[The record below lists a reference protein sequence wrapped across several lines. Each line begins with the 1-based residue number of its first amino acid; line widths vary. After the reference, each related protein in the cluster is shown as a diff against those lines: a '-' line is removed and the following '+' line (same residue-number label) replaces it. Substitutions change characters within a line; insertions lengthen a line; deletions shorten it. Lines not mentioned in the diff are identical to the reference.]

1 MEAPRIVFMGSP
13 DFAVPTLQALA
24 AAYPVVGVVTQP
36 DKPAGRGRKPT
47 PPPVKRAAEALGIPV
62 IQPRRL
68 RRPEAFDALQAWQ
81 PDLIVVAAY
90 GQILRPNV
98 LALPR
103 YGCINV
109 HASLLPRW
117 RGASPIQHAILH
129 GDRETGI
136 TIMLMDEGM
145 DTGPILSQQA
155 LPIAPDDTAATL
167 SARLADL
174 GARLLLGTLPGYLR
188 GEIRPRPQPEEGVTY
203 APLLKKADGR
213 LDFGQPAET
222 LARQVRAF
230 NPWPGAFTEWKSQP
244 LKVHRAHAADL
255 PTPGAGVRLIVEGRP
270 AIGTAEGVLVL
281 DEVQPAGKKPM
292 RGEDFLRGARGWEEV
307 ATP

>member
-1 MEAPRIVFMGSP
+1 MATQPRIVFMGSP
-13 DFAVPTLQALA
+13 EFAVPTLQALA
-24 AAYPVVGVVTQP
+24 EAYPVVGVVTQP

-47 PPPVKRAAEALGIPV
+47 PPPVKRIAEALGLPV
-62 IQPRRL
+62 MQPRRL
-68 RRPEAFDALQAWQ
+68 RAPEAYEQLAAWQ

-129 GDRETGI
+129 GDAETGI

-145 DTGPILSQQA
+145 DTGPILTQEA
-155 LPIAPDDTAATL
+155 LPIAPDDTAGTL
-167 SARLADL
+167 SPKLSAL
-174 GARLLLGTLPGYLR
+174 GARLLLETLPGYLA
-188 GEIRPRPQPEEGVTY
+188 GDIQPRPQPEEGVTY
-203 APLLKKADGR
+203 APLLKKEDGR
-213 LDFGQPAET
+213 LDFTEPAAA
-222 LARQVRAF
+222 LARRVRAF
-230 NPWPGAFTEWKSQP
+230 NPWPGTFTEWQGKL
-244 LKVHRAHAADL
+244 LKIHRAHAA
-255 PTPGAGVRLIVEGRP
+255 PQPSPGAGERLVVEGRP
-270 AIGTAEGVLVL
+270 AIGTGEGVLVL

-292 RGEDFLRGARGWEEV
+292 PGEVFLRGARGW
-307 ATP
+307 AA